1 MTKNNRAAKLQL
13 QKLLNDLPDLSRPPN
28 GDHLNAELKIG
39 YVTETLTDEELERVD
54 AHLLSCVDC
63 TESLEHLF
71 EVVEAWQGDA
81 GAQRLETLSQ
91 EILQM
96 IKQTTEDVV
105 DESPK
110 VTLLPQLVQLLKKAE
125 ASWQQALQAFTQ
137 RPALPALASDTLA
150 EGDSLWNDVL
160 TVGTITLTCKASRDS
175 YGNLHLFFS
184 SDTLELEG
192 KEINLRLEYFK
203 GKLRFEAE
211 TNTDVGAELVIP
223 KRLVPDDLSQLELKL
238 EPAE

>member
-1 MTKNNRAAKLQL
+1 MMKNEDLNRRQL
-13 QKLLNDLPDLSRPPN
+13 QRLLNDLPDLSQPPT
-28 GDHLNAELKIG
+28 GDHLTTELIIG
-39 YVTETLTDEELERVD
+39 YVTETLTKEDVERVD
-54 AHLLSCVDC
+54 AHLLGCVDC
-63 TESLEHLF
+63 TDSLEHLF

-91 EILQM
+91 KILQM
-96 IKQTTEDVV
+96 IKQSTEDVV

-110 VTLLPQLVQLLKKAE
+110 VALLPQLLQLLKKAE

-137 RPALPALASDTLA
+137 RPASPALASDTLA
-150 EGDSLWNDVL
+150 DGDSLWDDVL
-160 TVGTITLTCKASRDS
+160 TVGTITLTCKATRDS
-175 YGNLHLFFS
+175 HGNLHLFFS